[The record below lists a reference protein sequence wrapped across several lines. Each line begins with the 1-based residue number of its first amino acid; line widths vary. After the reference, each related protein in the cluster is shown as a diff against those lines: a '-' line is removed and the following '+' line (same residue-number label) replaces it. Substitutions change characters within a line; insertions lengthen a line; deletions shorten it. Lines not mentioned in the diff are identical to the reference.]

1 MLKLWKAAR
10 AAAKSGRA
18 LLSRVDLS
26 VLIGVLSRIADLE
39 RQYIT
44 AGSGAQKLEAL
55 LSWVRS
61 TFPSA
66 AAWIDEVE
74 SFVRA
79 AVSLFNAVGW
89 FRK

>member
-1 MLKLWKAAR
+1 MFKLWSAAR
-10 AAAKSGRA
+10 AAAKSGLA
-18 LLSRVDLS
+18 LLKRVELS

-39 RQYIT
+39 RQYAT
-44 AGSGAQKLEAL
+44 AGSGGQKLDAL

-66 AAWIDEVE
+66 ASWLDEVRA
-74 SFVRA
+74 FVQS
-79 AVSLFNAVGW
+79 AVALFNALGW